1 MIVGRS
7 DLFDAMDFPPA
18 LLAVVVLSLA
28 YAIYTEIV
36 LRRAALSARGRVLT
50 EYEEKLFILEGA
62 GNDQVSP
69 EIRNTALATDV
80 INPANG
86 LQTDLI
92 RSPITAEQINLLMER
107 IRNNREGAFAPVSQ
121 QPALQALLLPFG
133 GLGGMQLIEYL
144 MSFTI
149 SH

>member
-50 EYEEKLFILEGA
+50 EYEEKLFVLEGA

-92 RSPITAEQINLLMER
+92 DPR
-107 IRNNREGAFAPVSQ
+107 
-121 QPALQALLLPFG
+121 
-133 GLGGMQLIEYL
+133 
-144 MSFTI
+144 
-149 SH
+149 